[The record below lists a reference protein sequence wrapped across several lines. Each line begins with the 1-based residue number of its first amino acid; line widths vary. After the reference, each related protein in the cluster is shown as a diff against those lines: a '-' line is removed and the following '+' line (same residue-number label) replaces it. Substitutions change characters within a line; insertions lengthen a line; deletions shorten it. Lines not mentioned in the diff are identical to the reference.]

1 MGRSRIQKSYGYD
14 NFDIWLIN
22 LTFVNSKRY
31 LRNDVLLDI
40 AIFLARRWSNNPK
53 VIVILSKDKAP
64 QTDIEKQQIILP
76 TLNYFHGEE
85 FQRYRQWRV
94 ALWYESMRI
103 RYTSKVK
110 VSRQDH
116 AYGFILTSIE
126 TKRIEILGLD
136 MWQGMANEIIFY
148 EGMSWLSK
156 PLLNTIYGR
165 HKIIEAFSQYF
176 LTGYIKG
183 ELFGSE
189 FDKVKQATDFAN
201 ECIREAIDKRLET
214 DWIYNKVREIIK
226 ILQID
231 PLLSIPLTT
240 PRSNIG
246 MAMNKLDLLKQLEKV
261 IKSKLVDKEFDPTIK
276 EIIEGKDVM
285 KEYDTL
291 IKESKKSETKGYDSL
306 ENFDISVPD
315 RMDINESEIYDIEL
329 IQKTKSAFRD
339 WKTGWIEVHQE
350 EGDEL
355 DTEAY
360 IDSQSKPFLSD
371 FKISIRTKVVIL
383 LDHSSSIEEI
393 ELKYKQATLALCEAL
408 SYLGIDFAVYAF
420 STEAKKVKC
429 WLIKPPKIPW
439 SALSARRLAQIRA
452 SGGTPLAEIYTI
464 LVPFIKSFKP
474 EIMITLTDGEPSNYD
489 AVKEMVLTYRSF
501 SIHMAALGLG
511 KDLNDLINIGHNLKY
526 LSYNKTLASRL
537 EYIPKKVINLL
548 KV

>member
-1 MGRSRIQKSYGYD
+1 MTLNTTK
-14 NFDIWLIN
+14 
-22 LTFVNSKRY
+22 KY
-31 LRNDVLLDI
+31 LRNDILLDI
-40 AIFLARRWSNNPK
+40 ATFLARRWSNNAK
-53 VIVILSKDKAP
+53 VIVTLSKDKPP

-94 ALWYESMRI
+94 SLWYESMRI
-103 RYTSKVK
+103 RHTSKVK

-116 AYGFILTSIE
+116 AYGFILNSIE
-126 TKRIEILGLD
+126 TKRIEILGLRG
-136 MWQGMANEIIFY
+136 WQGMTNEIIFY
-148 EGMSWLSK
+148 ESMSWLSK

-165 HKIIEAFSQYF
+165 HKLIEAFSQYF

-183 ELFGSE
+183 ELFGNE
-189 FDKVKQATDFAN
+189 FDKVREATKFAN
-201 ECIREAIDKRLET
+201 ECIREALDKRLGT
-214 DWIYNKVREIIK
+214 DWIYDKVREIVK

-240 PRSNIG
+240 PRSSIG
-246 MAMNKLDLLKQLEKV
+246 MAMNKLDLFKQLERI
-261 IKSKLVDKEFDPTIK
+261 IKSKLVNKEFDKAIK
-276 EIIEGKDVM
+276 EIIEGKDVV
-285 KEYDTL
+285 KEFETL
-291 IKESKKSETKGYDSL
+291 VKESKKSETKGYDSL
-306 ENFDISVPD
+306 ENFDISIPN

-329 IQKTKSAFRD
+329 IQKIKSAFRD
-339 WKTGWIEVHQE
+339 WKTGWVELHQE
-350 EGDEL
+350 QGDEL

-360 IDSQSKPFLSD
+360 IDSQTKPFLSD
-371 FKISIRTKVVIL
+371 FKLSIRTKVVIL

-393 ELKYKQATLALCEAL
+393 ELKYKQATVALCEAL

-429 WLIKPPKIPW
+429 WLVKPPKIPW
-439 SALSARRLAQIRA
+439 SVLNARRLAQIRA

-464 LVPFIKSFKP
+464 LLPFIKSFKP

-489 AVKEMVLTYRSF
+489 AVKEMVLTYRNL

-526 LSYNKTLASRL
+526 LNYNKTIASRV
-537 EYIPKKVINLL
+537 EDIPKKVINLL

>member
-1 MGRSRIQKSYGYD
+1 MGRSRIQKSHGYGY
-14 NFDIWLIN
+14 FDIRLIN
-22 LTFVNSKRY
+22 VTLDINKKY
-31 LRNDVLLDI
+31 LRNDILLDI
-40 AIFLARRWSNNPK
+40 ATFLARRWSNNAK
-53 VIVILSKDKAP
+53 VIVTLSKDKSP

-94 ALWYESMRI
+94 SLWYEAMRI

-116 AYGFILTSIE
+116 AYGFILNSIE
-126 TKRIEILGLD
+126 TKRVEILGLRG
-136 MWQGMANEIIFY
+136 WQGMTNEIIFY
-148 EGMSWLSK
+148 ESMSWLSK

-165 HKIIEAFSQYF
+165 HKLIEAFSQYF

-183 ELFGSE
+183 ELFGNE
-189 FDKVKQATDFAN
+189 FDKVREATEFAN
-201 ECIREAIDKRLET
+201 ECIREALDKRLGT
-214 DWIYNKVREIIK
+214 DWIYDKVREIVK

-240 PRSNIG
+240 PRSSIG
-246 MAMNKLDLLKQLEKV
+246 MAMNKLDLFKQLERI
-261 IKSKLVDKEFDPTIK
+261 IKSKLVNKEFDKAIK
-276 EIIEGKDVM
+276 EIIEGKDVV
-285 KEYDTL
+285 KEFETL
-291 IKESKKSETKGYDSL
+291 VKESKK
-306 ENFDISVPD
+306 
-315 RMDINESEIYDIEL
+315 
-329 IQKTKSAFRD
+329 
-339 WKTGWIEVHQE
+339 
-350 EGDEL
+350 L

-360 IDSQSKPFLSD
+360 IDSQTKPFLSD
-371 FKISIRTKVVIL
+371 FKLSIRTKVVIL

-393 ELKYKQATLALCEAL
+393 ELKYKQATVALCEAL

-429 WLIKPPKIPW
+429 WLVKPPKIPW
-439 SALSARRLAQIRA
+439 SVLNARRLAQIRA

-464 LVPFIKSFKP
+464 LLPFIKSFKP

-489 AVKEMVLTYRSF
+489 AVKEMVLTYRNL

-526 LSYNKTLASRL
+526 LNYNKTIASRV
-537 EYIPKKVINLL
+537 EDIPKKVINLL

>member
-1 MGRSRIQKSYGYD
+1 MTTNNIK
-14 NFDIWLIN
+14 
-22 LTFVNSKRY
+22 KY

-94 ALWYESMRI
+94 SLWYESMRI

-116 AYGFILTSIE
+116 AYGFILNSIE

-136 MWQGMANEIIFY
+136 TWQGMANEIIFY

-201 ECIREAIDKRLET
+201 ECIREAIDKRLGT
-214 DWIYNKVREIIK
+214 DWIYDKVREIIK

-240 PRSNIG
+240 PRSRIG
-246 MAMNKLDLLKQLEKV
+246 MAMNKSDLFKQLEKV
-261 IKSKLVDKEFDPTIK
+261 IKSKLVNKEFDLTIK
-276 EIIEGKDVM
+276 EIIEGKDVV

-291 IKESKKSETKGYDSL
+291 LKESKKSETKGYDSL
-306 ENFDISVPD
+306 ENFHISIPN
-315 RMDINESEIYDIEL
+315 RMDINESEIYDLEL
-329 IQKTKSAFRD
+329 IQKIKSAFRD

-360 IDSQSKPFLSD
+360 IDSQTKPFLTD
-371 FKISIRTKVVIL
+371 YKISIRTKVVIL

-429 WLIKPPKIPW
+429 WLIKPPKIRW
-439 SALSARRLAQIRA
+439 SVLNARRLAQIRA

-464 LVPFIKSFKP
+464 LLPFIKSFKP

-501 SIHMAALGLG
+501 SIHMVALGLG
-511 KDLNDLINIGHNLKY
+511 KNLNDLINIGHNLKY
-526 LSYNKTLASRL
+526 LNYNKTLASRV
-537 EYIPKKVINLL
+537 EDIPKKVINLL

>member
-1 MGRSRIQKSYGYD
+1 V
-14 NFDIWLIN
+14 
-22 LTFVNSKRY
+22 TFENSKKF
-31 LRNDVLLDI
+31 LRNDILLDI
-40 AIFLARRWSNNPK
+40 ASFLARRWSNNPK
-53 VIVILSKDKAP
+53 VIVILSRDQAP
-64 QTDIEKQQIILP
+64 QTDIEKQQISIP
-76 TLNYFHGEE
+76 TLNYYHGEE

-103 RYTSKVK
+103 KYTSKVK

-116 AYGFILTSIE
+116 AYGFILNNIE
-126 TKRIEILGLD
+126 TKRVEILGLD
-136 MWQGMANEIIFY
+136 MWQGMTNEIIFY
-148 EGMSWLSK
+148 EGMSWVSK

-176 LTGYIKG
+176 ITGYIKG

-189 FDKVKQATDFAN
+189 FDKVKQATEFAN
-201 ECIREAIDKRLET
+201 ECIKEAIDNRLGT
-214 DWIYNKVREIIK
+214 NWIYDKVRQVIK

-246 MAMNKLDLLKQLEKV
+246 MGMNKSELFKQLEKI
-261 IKSKLVDKEFDPTIK
+261 IKSKLPTEEYDPTIK
-276 EIIEGKDVM
+276 EIIEGKDVI
-285 KEYDTL
+285 KEYDIL
-291 IKESKKSETKGYDSL
+291 LKQSKKSETKGYDSL
-306 ENFDISVPD
+306 ENFDISVPNKL
-315 RMDINESEIYDIEL
+315 DIDESEIYDLEL
-329 IQKTKSAFRD
+329 IQKIKSVFRD
-339 WKTGWIEVHQE
+339 WKSGWIEVHQE
-350 EGDEL
+350 EGDEF
-355 DTEAY
+355 DAEAY
-360 IDSQSKPFLSD
+360 IDSQHKPFLND

-393 ELKYKQATLALCEAL
+393 ELKYKQTTLALCEAL

-429 WLIKPPKIPW
+429 WLIKAPKIPW
-439 SALSARRLAQIRA
+439 SALNARRLAQIRA

-464 LVPFIKSFKP
+464 LLPFIKSFKP

-489 AVKEMVLTYRSF
+489 AVKEMVLTYRNF

-526 LSYNKTLASRL
+526 LNYNKTLASRV
-537 EYIPKKVINLL
+537 EDIPKKVINLL